1 MKKLVFAAI
10 AALGLSAGAAEA
22 NLTVSNVTPEKY
34 HPAGSWTPVCLNLVT
49 PVGLP
54 WGFDWS
60 VRGFAVGL
68 WNQVDDMVGLEIG
81 VVNVNDFARG
91 LQIGVVNVTRREY
104 GMQIG
109 VVNVIQDNDVSFLPV
124 INWYF

>member
-34 HPAGSWTPVCLNLVT
+34 HPAGSWTPV
-49 PVGLP
+49 
-54 WGFDWS
+54 
-60 VRGFAVGL
+60 
-68 WNQVDDMVGLEIG
+68 DDMVGLEIG

-109 VVNVIQDNDVSFLPV
+109 LVNVIQDNDVSFLPV